1 MGKIDE
7 LELNLVSDADI
18 ERLERVKSLLTEIQE
33 LKNEIFGKQAED

>member
-18 ERLERVKSLLTEIQE
+18 ERLERVKSLLTAIQA

>member
-18 ERLERVKSLLTEIQE
+18 ERLERVKSLLAEIQE